1 MTIKYQYKNIQPP
14 TKVTLSDNQTAGH
27 ADHWHILTDDMS
39 TDVPQWLQDMIDQAA
54 IPKGLSPNSAT
65 NEANSHLLLSTNEPC
80 HINQVLAMSGGKP
93 KSFINAYP
101 CVNSPYGLVCQ
112 IERVIAND
120 SSLDAVLRL
129 KSEDGSIIY
138 AFDQL
143 YGINRH
149 HYQQNTPYF
158 VNFSAWAYE
167 FGKSEQSEVIMVE
180 DPDAI
185 RYHRA
190 YNDIVAANQGK
201 VPVDIEQQIED
212 WQPDSEAPLAP
223 VEINLGNMCAYL
235 FGDTLG
241 QEDEAWCQGQVI
253 GKQQCVFHDIDLTLF
268 DTVILREP
276 EAKPFVVR
284 IAAVTTETTQLIEV
298 QDYIQANIW
307 LQAAIYAE
315 NQTIQR

>member
-1 MTIKYQYKNIQPP
+1 
-14 TKVTLSDNQTAGH
+14 
-27 ADHWHILTDDMS
+27 
-39 TDVPQWLQDMIDQAA
+39 
-54 IPKGLSPNSAT
+54 
-65 NEANSHLLLSTNEPC
+65 
-80 HINQVLAMSGGKP
+80 
-93 KSFINAYP
+93 
-101 CVNSPYGLVCQ
+101 
-112 IERVIAND
+112 
-120 SSLDAVLRL
+120 
-129 KSEDGSIIY
+129 
-138 AFDQL
+138 
-143 YGINRH
+143 
-149 HYQQNTPYF
+149 
-158 VNFSAWAYE
+158 
-167 FGKSEQSEVIMVE
+167 MVE